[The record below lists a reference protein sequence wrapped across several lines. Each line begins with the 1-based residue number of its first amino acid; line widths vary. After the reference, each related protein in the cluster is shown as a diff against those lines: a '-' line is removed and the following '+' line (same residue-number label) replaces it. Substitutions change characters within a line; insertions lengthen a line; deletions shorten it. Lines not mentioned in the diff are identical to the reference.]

1 MREFRITEKDVD
13 SECRELRVE
22 GELDLSVAD
31 RFQQRLDA
39 AVAEELDVL
48 VFLDQCDFIDST
60 GIAAIV
66 RAHRSITGKGRRLLL
81 CNPSGQVG
89 RILAITGLSDNGL
102 VRDSTDAALAGQAE
116 ESSQERSPRS

>member
-13 SECRELRVE
+13 FECRELRVQ

-31 RFQQRLDA
+31 KFQQRLDA
-39 AVAEELDVL
+39 AAAEDLDVL
-48 VFLDQCDFIDST
+48 VYLDQCDFIDST

-66 RAHRSITGKGRRLLL
+66 RAHKLIASKGRRLLL

-102 VRDSTDAALAGQAE
+102 VRDCTSGALAAQAE
-116 ESSQERSPRS
+116 ESSQERSPGS